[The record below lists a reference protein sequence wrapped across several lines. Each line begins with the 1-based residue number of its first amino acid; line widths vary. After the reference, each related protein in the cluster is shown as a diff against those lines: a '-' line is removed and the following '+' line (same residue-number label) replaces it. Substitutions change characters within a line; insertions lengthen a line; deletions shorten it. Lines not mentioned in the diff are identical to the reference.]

1 MQNHSH
7 INTSHNC
14 VFFPARGHAYT
25 CFRETSVIT
34 LPGLSLE
41 LCLICIVDLHW
52 LCKEICSETMAGKI
66 AKTEM
71 GTTAQETFIP
81 ATSGHAIL
89 ERVWFIHFLRNL
101 KCKSHHIFPTQTK
114 PRSFC
119 HLDALYTLPSDLYLK
134 PSVDLVCT
142 QHQLDRSLLFVRFQ

>member
-14 VFFPARGHAYT
+14 VFFPEVMHTR
-25 CFRETSVIT
+25 FRETSVIT
-34 LPGLSLE
+34 LPGLSYE

-66 AKTEM
+66 TEM

-89 ERVWFIHFLRNL
+89 ERVWFIHFLCNL
-101 KCKSHHIFPTQTK
+101 KCKLHHIFPTQTK